1 MICRLVL
8 KTYFKKCHFL
18 SKSPVT
24 YQNVCAGSILSPWV
38 IISAAHCFYQEN
50 EENPKMH
57 FLVVPNVTH
66 ANVDTRPFHKWA
78 YPSHE
83 IQDLLVHEN
92 FDYTKGKAFDHHTKR
107 LTLVYFAIEA
117 NRVIDAQIVRFS
129 NTLCR
134 V

>member
-1 MICRLVL
+1 
-8 KTYFKKCHFL
+8 
-18 SKSPVT
+18 
-24 YQNVCAGSILSPWV
+24 
-38 IISAAHCFYQEN
+38 
-50 EENPKMH
+50 MH

-107 LTLVYFAIEA
+107 LTLVPIFRDRSEPRDGCA
-117 NRVIDAQIVRFS
+117 NF
-129 NTLCR
+129 NETLCAIFKH
-134 V
+134 VVQGIMI